1 LDEFGEC
8 GGDAHGRREAD
19 AEFVVPAV
27 AIRMEAVVKL
37 VALRKLINLGAVPE
51 SVTTVGI
58 QSKRIGAGLHGVV
71 MAPCAACGRLL
82 SALDIVSRGG

>member
-37 VALRKLINLGAVPE
+37 VALR
-51 SVTTVGI
+51 S
-58 QSKRIGAGLHGVV
+58 
-71 MAPCAACGRLL
+71 
-82 SALDIVSRGG
+82 